1 MPDALTPEQYIRLA
15 ALNAANVH
23 CQGRFEPMAVLDVA
37 TAFQVYISMGHNMLK
52 TAGGQQ

>member
-1 MPDALTPEQYIRLA
+1 MPDLSAEQYIRLA

-37 TAFQVYISMGHNMLK
+37 VAFQVYISMGHNMLK
-52 TAGGQQ
+52 TEGGQQ